1 MKHVVFILLILGII
15 PVFVLGQN
23 RSSIVVDKQYYG
35 SVDQVLDRISFDKG
49 VLFTYNKK
57 KLADYKVDDNTVN
70 QPLSKLLDKW
80 CLELKMEWYIDE
92 SNIINIVGKNRTPE
106 MTSKNIETKKTYF
119 GKPQHFNILI
129 SGKITDASTGEAIP
143 FASVYIRGSNKGAQ
157 ANQDGIYTLQ
167 NIPTDTT
174 TITLSSVGYKTGYIY
189 LDPDM
194 DKSKLDVRMSP
205 LSVEVEQVEVTAQRN
220 SIVRN
225 NDKVSTIQ
233 MTPRKLAELPNIGE
247 RDILRSLQLMPGVSA
262 ANEGSSGLY
271 VRGGTPDQNLIL
283 YDGFTVYHVDH
294 LYGFFSAFN
303 PNAVKDVQLYKGGFE
318 SKFAGRLS
326 SVTEITGKDGNSKG
340 LNYGGD
346 LSLLSAN
353 VFAEVPIG
361 KKFTSLF
368 AFRKS
373 YQGPIY
379 DKIFKQYN
387 SASDRVAVQ
396 RPGGGM
402 GGPGRGFNNNF
413 AAQVSSYFY
422 DLNTKMTYRPSD
434 KDAVSFSLFNGTDN
448 LDNGM
453 KLDMPDFMRDA
464 GRSFSSDNTDLT
476 EYGNLG
482 ASLKWSRRWNSK
494 LYGSTLFS
502 YSNYYSNRDR
512 SNNRTMTDSIGN
524 IETFKMGTI
533 ENNDLRDYSFKS
545 DYTYDI
551 SEKNQLGFGVQLT
564 QYDIDYSYS
573 QNDTSVIL
581 DISSKGKLMGGY
593 LQSKLKFLDHHLT
606 LTPGIHATY
615 YEVTGK
621 TYAEPRLSASY
632 DMNDKLKIVGAW
644 GQYYQFANRITRE
657 DILSG
662 SRDFWIL
669 SDEDK
674 IPVSKATH
682 YIIGTNY
689 DTKEYLFSIEAYYKQ
704 LSGLSEYSLR
714 FNPRPGQ
721 RGVNYEQNFYT
732 GKGYAQGIEL
742 LAQKKYGNL
751 TGWVSYTLA
760 QARNQFDVYG
770 EDYFPASQ
778 DVTNEFKAISI
789 YRWRNWSFS
798 GTWIYT
804 TGRPYTAPEGGYTV
818 TLLDGTEKTYIS
830 AGIKNSRRLADY
842 HRLDLA
848 VNYFIKSRDRQT
860 DRGSVSF
867 SLFNVYD
874 RNNIWYKEYQ
884 IVEDEIISIDKE
896 FLGITPNLTLT
907 LKLK

>member
-1 MKHVVFILLILGII
+1 
-15 PVFVLGQN
+15 
-23 RSSIVVDKQYYG
+23 
-35 SVDQVLDRISFDKG
+35 
-49 VLFTYNKK
+49 
-57 KLADYKVDDNTVN
+57 
-70 QPLSKLLDKW
+70 
-80 CLELKMEWYIDE
+80 
-92 SNIINIVGKNRTPE
+92 
-106 MTSKNIETKKTYF
+106 
-119 GKPQHFNILI
+119 
-129 SGKITDASTGEAIP
+129 
-143 FASVYIRGSNKGAQ
+143 
-157 ANQDGIYTLQ
+157 
-167 NIPTDTT
+167 
-174 TITLSSVGYKTGYIY
+174 
-189 LDPDM
+189 
-194 DKSKLDVRMSP
+194 
-205 LSVEVEQVEVTAQRN
+205 
-220 SIVRN
+220 
-225 NDKVSTIQ
+225 

-644 GQYYQFANRITRE
+644 GQYYQFANRIIRE

-804 TGRPYTAPEGGYTV
+804 TGRPYTAPEGGYKV